1 MSIRPERG
9 LRQRLALILLPCLLL
24 LLLASAAAQYLLAVR
39 PLEQELDRSLE
50 DVAIALAERM
60 GVTED
65 GNVSFTLSDEAAE
78 LLDADALDDNWFTA
92 FNEHFQQISGEP
104 DLHWPE
110 VAIQRGEPYFFNTF
124 VDGVPVRAVA
134 VKAHCGVLDCGVITA
149 RTLNKRTS
157 LISAIQLSALLP
169 VALTGIVS
177 MALVWFGLGS
187 GLTPLVR
194 LSAEVGR
201 RSPRELSPVSV
212 EDAPAEVQPLV
223 EAVNRLM
230 QQLSEAG
237 MAQQKFL
244 ATAAHQLRTPL
255 AALQSRIELAQLE
268 ITDPEGRARL
278 GDIHD
283 SAVRAARLA
292 VQLLSLARVEP
303 GASTVDDRI
312 ALDLSRLAAEL
323 VDEWVPRAIARQ
335 IDLGFELDAA
345 PITGSRLL
353 LRELIVN
360 LLHNALEYT
369 PEGGR
374 VTLRTGF
381 ANGGTFIEVE
391 DNGPGIPEADR
402 VLVLER
408 FVRLPGT
415 RGTGSGLGLAIVQ
428 EIAAAH
434 QARLELLDAP
444 GGQGLLVRVSFA
456 HGAGED
462 SGSIH

>member
-1 MSIRPERG
+1 MPIRPERG

-39 PLEQELDRSLE
+39 PLEHELDRSLE
-50 DVAIALAERM
+50 DMAIALAERL
-60 GVTED
+60 GVSESGD
-65 GNVSFTLSDEAAE
+65 VSFTLSDESAQ

-92 FNEHFQQISGEP
+92 FNERFQQIAGERDLRWP
-104 DLHWPE
+104 D
-110 VAIQRGEPYFFNTF
+110 VDFRRGEPYFFNTQ

-149 RTLNKRTS
+149 RTLNKRAH
-157 LISAIQLSALLP
+157 LIRAIQLSALLP
-169 VALTGIVS
+169 VALAGIVS

-187 GLTPLVR
+187 GLKPLVR

-201 RSPRELSPVSV
+201 RSPRELSPVRL

-230 QQLSEAG
+230 RLLSEAG

-255 AALQSRIELAQLE
+255 AGLQSRIELAQLE
-268 ITDPEGRARL
+268 TTDPESRVRL
-278 GDIHD
+278 GEIHD

-292 VQLLSLARVEP
+292 VQLLSLARAEP
-303 GASTVDDRI
+303 GASTVDERVGF
-312 ALDLSRLAAEL
+312 DLSRLAAGL
-323 VDEWVPRAIARQ
+323 VDEWVPRAIARH
-335 IDLGFELDAA
+335 IDLGFELEAA

-353 LRELIVN
+353 LREAIVN

-369 PEGGR
+369 PEGGS
-374 VTLRTGF
+374 VTLRTGAVADEAF
-381 ANGGTFIEVE
+381 VEVE
-391 DNGPGIPEADR
+391 DNGPGIPENDR
-402 VLVLER
+402 AMVLER

-415 RGTGSGLGLAIVQ
+415 RGSGSGLGLAIVQ
-428 EIAAAH
+428 EIATGH
-434 QARLELLDAP
+434 QANLELLDAA
-444 GGQGLLVRVSFA
+444 GGQGLRVRVRFLLDTS
-456 HGAGED
+456 GALTQA
-462 SGSIH
+462 